1 MTLHNL
7 QDRPLN
13 EIPLVV
19 LDTETTGLM
28 PQLGHRVVE
37 IAAVR
42 LVGWRETGR
51 LSSLVNPGRP
61 IDPGA
66 SQVNGIYDSDLVDAP
81 PFSAIFP
88 QLQALLEGA
97 IVVAHNALF
106 DASFLSME
114 YYILSQERGI
124 DPDITLSNPWLC
136 TLQLA
141 RRQFYFD
148 SNSLGNVAR
157 RLNVTTGRSHRA
169 LNDVHTTAGVLKQ
182 MARELGS
189 RGLRSAKDFIHAQGG
204 PIYAPSAVP
213 IPLPPPISQALEGGT
228 PVQIIYTNPNGI
240 CTRRLVTP
248 KYVTR
253 YQSRTYLV
261 AFCHLRQAQ
270 RTFRLDRIACE
281 E

>member
-1 MTLHNL
+1 MTFRNL

-13 EIPLVV
+13 EVPLVV

-42 LVGWRETGR
+42 LVGWRETAR
-51 LSSLVNPGRP
+51 VSSLVNPGRP

-66 SQVNGIYDSDLVDAP
+66 SRVNGIYDDDLVDAP
-81 PFSAIFP
+81 PFSDVFL
-88 QLQALLEGA
+88 QLQSLLEGA
-97 IVVAHNALF
+97 LLVAHNALF

-114 YYILSQERGI
+114 YHLLGQEQGN
-124 DPDITLSNPWLC
+124 DLAATLSNPWLC

-157 RLNVTTGRSHRA
+157 RLNVSTGRSHRA
-169 LNDVHTTAGVLKQ
+169 LNDAYTTAGVLKQ
-182 MARELGS
+182 MAHELGAY
-189 RGLRSAKDFIHAQGG
+189 GLHSAGDFVHAQGG
-204 PIYAPSAVP
+204 PIYAPVTAP
-213 IPLPPPISQALEGGT
+213 IPLPPSIARAIESST
-228 PVQIIYTNPNGI
+228 PVQIIYTGPNGVR
-240 CTRRLVTP
+240 TSRLVTP
-248 KYVTR
+248 KYV
-253 YQSRTYLV
+253 SRHHEHVYLI

-270 RTFRLDRIACE
+270 RTFRLDRIVCID
-281 E
+281 